1 MVWGKGERVRVKG
14 LFLAPFPLPL
24 FPLTDKY
31 WDGHYLNF
39 VSTLQ
44 KLLQK

>member
-31 WDGHYLNF
+31 WVLLGF
-39 VSTLQ
+39 GLQ
-44 KLLQK
+44 IGIS